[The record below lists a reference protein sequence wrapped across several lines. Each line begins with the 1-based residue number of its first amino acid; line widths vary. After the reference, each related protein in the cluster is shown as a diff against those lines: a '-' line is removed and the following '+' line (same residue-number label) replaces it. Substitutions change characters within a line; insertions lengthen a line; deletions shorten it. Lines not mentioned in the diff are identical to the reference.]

1 MLFKTKTVNVKAII
15 RNPIGV
21 DNLQFRRTTSRY
33 KRKGTFSSNKG
44 YLQVSRD
51 AVTGQFV
58 SRQSA

>member
-1 MLFKTKTVNVKAII
+1 MLFKKTVNVKNVI

-33 KRKGTFSSNKG
+33 KQKGTFSSNKG

-51 AVTGQFV
+51 ASTGQFV
-58 SRQSA
+58 KRA

>member
-1 MLFKTKTVNVKAII
+1 MLKIKANVKNII

-21 DNLQFRRTTSRY
+21 DNLQFRRTTNRY

-51 AVTGQFV
+51 AITGQFV
-58 SRQSA
+58 KRA